1 MRIEQVNAK
10 ALERVNYDRYLLA
23 QAVSKRVNELLNGA
37 KPLVDLPKKNMQL
50 TEIAI
55 LEIAEGLIKVTEVWM
70 ILILYLKK

>member
-23 QAVSKRVNELLNGA
+23 QAVAKRVNELLKGA

-55 LEIAEGLIKVTEVWM
+55 LEIAEGLIKVEE
-70 ILILYLKK
+70 I